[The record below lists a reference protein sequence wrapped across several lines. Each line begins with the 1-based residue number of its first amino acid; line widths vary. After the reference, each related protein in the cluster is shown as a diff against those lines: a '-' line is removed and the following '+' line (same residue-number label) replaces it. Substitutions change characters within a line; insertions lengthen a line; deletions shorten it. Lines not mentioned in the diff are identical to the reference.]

1 MKERATGLV
10 CGAVGLPGRVG
21 ADIVTALNRVLVV
34 AGVVVMLGG
43 VALGFRS
50 VSSSGTN
57 CGSAFRTAG
66 GITPMTCDNALSNAS
81 TLVTVVIVAGV
92 LLLAASVA
100 VKMLGARV
108 HAAK

>member
-1 MKERATGLV
+1 M
-10 CGAVGLPGRVG
+10 
-21 ADIVTALNRVLVV
+21 LVV

-66 GITPMTCDNALSNAS
+66 GITPMTCDNALTNAS

-92 LLLAASVA
+92 LLLAASAA
-100 VKMLGARV
+100 VKMLAARA

>member
-1 MKERATGLV
+1 M
-10 CGAVGLPGRVG
+10 
-21 ADIVTALNRVLVV
+21 TALNRVLVV

-57 CGSAFRTAG
+57 CGSAFRTAA
-66 GITPMTCDNALSNAS
+66 GITPMTCDNALSNAT
-81 TLVTVVIVAGV
+81 TLVTAVIVAGV

-100 VKMLGARV
+100 VKMLGARA